1 MSIVPRR
8 VPACAQQALEVAHMT
23 HRQKPTEAER
33 ELKAY
38 GYEQGILHHA
48 QQLADIAGCA
58 RAIKALQS
66 ALLDIERKAAD
77 GSVKPATAQAVARSD
92 DSH

>member
-1 MSIVPRR
+1 
-8 VPACAQQALEVAHMT
+8 MT

-48 QQLADIAGCA
+48 QQLADVAGCA

-77 GSVKPATAQAVARSD
+77 GSVKLATTQAVVRSD

>member
-1 MSIVPRR
+1 
-8 VPACAQQALEVAHMT
+8 MT

-48 QQLADIAGCA
+48 QQLADITGCA

-77 GSVKPATAQAVARSD
+77 GSVKPATARAMERSV
-92 DSH
+92 DSR

>member
-1 MSIVPRR
+1 MCRLAHSKL
-8 VPACAQQALEVAHMT
+8 LEVEHVT
-23 HRQKPTEAER
+23 HREKPTKAEC

-38 GYEQGILHHA
+38 GYEQSILHHA

-58 RAIKALQS
+58 RAINALQS
-66 ALLDIERKAAD
+66 ALLDIERKAAN
-77 GSVKPATAQAVARSD
+77 GSVKPTIAQAVARSD